1 MSIITDVYAREVLD
15 SRGNPTL
22 EVEVYTESGA
32 FGRGMVPSGAS
43 TGEHEA
49 VELRDGDK
57 SRYLGLGT
65 QKAVDNV
72 NNIIAEAII
81 GYDVRDQQAI
91 DRAMIALDGTPN
103 KGKLGANAILGVS
116 IAVARAAADYL
127 EVPLYT
133 YLGGFN
139 TKVLPTPMMNII
151 NGGSHSDAPI
161 AFQEFMIM
169 PVGAPTFKEG
179 LRWGA
184 EVFHALKK
192 ILKERGLV
200 TAVGDEGGFA
210 PKFEGTEDGVETIL
224 KAIEAAGYEAGEN
237 GIMIGFDCASSEFYD
252 KERKVYDYTKFE
264 GEGAAVR
271 TSAEQVDYLEEL
283 VNKYPIIT
291 IEDGMDENDWDGWK
305 VLTERLGKRVQLVG
319 DDFFVTNTEY
329 LARGIKENAANSILI
344 KVNQIGTLTETFEAI
359 EMAKEAGYT
368 AVVSHRSGETEDSTI
383 ADIAVATNAGQIK
396 TGSLSRTDRI
406 AKYNQLLRI
415 EDQLGEVAQYKG
427 IKSFYNLKKIGG
439 KTEIGH
445 S

>member
-15 SRGNPTL
+15 SRGNPTI

-57 SRYLGLGT
+57 GRYGGKGVL
-65 QKAVDNV
+65 KAVDNV

-81 GYDVRDQQAI
+81 GYDVTDQMAI
-91 DRAMIALDGTPN
+91 DKAMIELDGTPT
-103 KGKLGANAILGVS
+103 KSKLGANAILGVS

-127 EVPLYT
+127 DVPLYH

-161 AFQEFMIM
+161 AFQEFMIV
-169 PVGAPTFKEG
+169 PAGAPTFKEA

-192 ILKERGLV
+192 ILADRGLE
-200 TAVGDEGGFA
+200 TSVGDEGGFA
-210 PKFEGTEDGVETIL
+210 PRFEGTEDAVETIL
-224 KAIEAAGYEAGEN
+224 SAIKAAGLEPGKDVFL
-237 GIMIGFDCASSEFYD
+237 GFDCASSEFYSD
-252 KERKVYDYTKFE
+252 GIYDYTKFE
-264 GEGAAVR
+264 GEGAAKR
-271 TSAEQVDYLEEL
+271 TAAEQIDYLEEL

-305 VLTERLGKRVQLVG
+305 ELTKRLGDKVQLVG
-319 DDFFVTNTEY
+319 DDFFVTNTSY
-329 LARGIKENAANSILI
+329 LERGIKEGAANSILI

-359 EMAKEAGYT
+359 EWQKKL
-368 AVVSHRSGETEDSTI
+368 
-383 ADIAVATNAGQIK
+383 ATLQLYHTVQVKQKIQQSLTLQLLQMLVK
-396 TGSLSRTDRI
+396 LRLVHYHVLTVSLSTTN
-406 AKYNQLLRI
+406 YY
-415 EDQLGEVAQYKG
+415 V
-427 IKSFYNLKKIGG
+427 LKIN
-439 KTEIGH
+439 
-445 S
+445 